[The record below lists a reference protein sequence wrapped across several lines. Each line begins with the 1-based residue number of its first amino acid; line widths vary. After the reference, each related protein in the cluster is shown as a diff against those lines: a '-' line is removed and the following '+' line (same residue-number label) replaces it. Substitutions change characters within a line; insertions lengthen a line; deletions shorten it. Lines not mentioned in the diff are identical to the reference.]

1 MKDKTL
7 KYSVLKTK
15 ASDELDAEVQEEL
28 KIPDSTKSISSLLEE
43 ANEILD
49 SAKNT
54 SSEVDIGLDLLV
66 NPEKKKAVKLS
77 ANEIKC
83 IPKQWKCMK

>member
-43 ANEILD
+43 ANE
-49 SAKNT
+49 NT
-54 SSEVDIGLDLLV
+54 EEHDGRGSSEDNRQDS
-66 NPEKKKAVKLS
+66 K
-77 ANEIKC
+77 
-83 IPKQWKCMK
+83 